1 MLANITFMLAPSPQ
15 AQCLESE
22 KHGVLNKILKGN
34 IRLGKLEERVK
45 VRACRR
51 VSWA

>member
-1 MLANITFMLAPSPQ
+1 MQAKVMLLFLPSPQ

-45 VRACRR
+45 VSSRQC
-51 VSWA
+51 VSL